1 MIWVALLIAI
11 VLVKLTVAA
20 ILGRIDGSLAEP
32 TSTVSFLPLP
42 HDRLT
47 EQDIDAVRFDTAFR
61 GYRMDQV
68 DEVLDRL
75 TREIEVLRAGLP
87 SPTAFVSDDP
97 DPDPAEAAA
106 HPS

>member
-1 MIWVALLIAI
+1 MIWVALLIAV
-11 VLVKLTVAA
+11 VLVGLTVAA

-42 HDRLT
+42 QDRLT

-68 DEVLDRL
+68 DEVLGRL
-75 TREIEVLRAGLP
+75 TAEIGILRAGLP
-87 SPTAFVSDDP
+87 TSTALVPDDP